1 MITLTR
7 ALLGLFVLAGF
18 VNGASAEDAT
28 IHVGAVRTISNG
40 STLFAI
46 EHGYFKDV
54 GIKLESEDITSSANA
69 IALLAQNKLQ
79 VVEGGISA
87 GYFNALEKNLPIR
100 IVLSRVNSPLRHNLM
115 IRPDLK
121 DQIKTVKDLKGKVIA
136 SNGAGSVATYEI
148 GKILETTG
156 LTLADVEIKVIP
168 FPQMAVAFH
177 NKAIDGAIV
186 IPPFVYQ
193 FTDRKI
199 ALPFADPDDY
209 AKPQPITISVNM
221 INTDWAKQNPQ
232 LVRNYYL
239 AYLRGVRDYCNA
251 YHGGSIRK
259 EFIDILVSSGTERRP
274 EILYKYAWPARD
286 PNGRLNIDSLLD
298 MQAWYVKNKFAHTQ
312 LPADRIVDASY
323 ADEAIRKLGP
333 FVPENKDSK
342 LPGCR

>member
-1 MITLTR
+1 MS
-7 ALLGLFVLAGF
+7 VP
-18 VNGASAEDAT
+18 NGQ
-28 IHVGAVRTISNG
+28 I
-40 STLFAI
+40 
-46 EHGYFKDV
+46 
-54 GIKLESEDITSSANA
+54 
-69 IALLAQNKLQ
+69 QPQ
-79 VVEGGISA
+79 
-87 GYFNALEKNLPIR
+87 KNLPIR

>member
-1 MITLTR
+1 MRTLAC
-7 ALLGLFVLAGF
+7 ALFGLLAVAGLSC
-18 VNGASAEDAT
+18 NASAEEAT

-40 STLFAI
+40 STLFAV
-46 EHGYFKDV
+46 ERGYFKDV

-87 GYFNALEKNLPIR
+87 GYFNALEKKLPIT

-115 IRPDLK
+115 LRPDLK
-121 DQIKTVKDLKGKVIA
+121 DQVKTIKDLKGKVIA
-136 SNGAGSVATYEI
+136 SNGPGSVATYEI
-148 GKILETTG
+148 GKILETAG
-156 LTLADVEIKVIP
+156 LTLADVEIKVVP
-168 FPQMAVAFH
+168 FSQMAVAFR

-193 FTDRKI
+193 FTEQGF
-199 ALPFADPDDY
+199 AVPFADPDDY

-259 EFIDILVSSGTERRP
+259 PFIDLLVSSGTERRP
-274 EILYKYAWPARD
+274 AILYKYAWPARD
-286 PNGRLNIDSLLD
+286 PNGRINIDSLVD
-298 MQAWYVKNKFAHTQ
+298 MQAWYVKNHFTQ
-312 LPADRIVDASY
+312 VELPANKIVDPSY
-323 ADEAIRKLGP
+323 AEDAIEKLGP

>member
-121 DQIKTVKDLKGKVIA
+121 DQIKTVKDLKG
-136 SNGAGSVATYEI
+136 
-148 GKILETTG
+148 
-156 LTLADVEIKVIP
+156 
-168 FPQMAVAFH
+168 
-177 NKAIDGAIV
+177 
-186 IPPFVYQ
+186 
-193 FTDRKI
+193 R
-199 ALPFADPDDY
+199 
-209 AKPQPITISVNM
+209 
-221 INTDWAKQNPQ
+221 
-232 LVRNYYL
+232 
-239 AYLRGVRDYCNA
+239 
-251 YHGGSIRK
+251 
-259 EFIDILVSSGTERRP
+259 
-274 EILYKYAWPARD
+274 
-286 PNGRLNIDSLLD
+286 
-298 MQAWYVKNKFAHTQ
+298 
-312 LPADRIVDASY
+312 
-323 ADEAIRKLGP
+323 
-333 FVPENKDSK
+333 
-342 LPGCR
+342 